1 LRVSTSRPIQ
11 DCHAERTGVPDKPG
25 VGLAGWGSEAS
36 LLPPR
41 SPRAIGIP
49 FGALRLLRAGSRF
62 ARNDEVDPPAIAT
75 FLLFAMFLTSAHAQT
90 LTGTV
95 KNGTSNHPSA
105 GDEVVLITL
114 SQGMAETGST
124 KTDGQGNFKL
134 KLDNTSAPHLVRVT
148 HQNVPYYRMVP
159 PGTTSAD
166 VEVFDA
172 AKKLDAIS
180 VTADVMRLQAEAGQ
194 IQGIRIFAVNNTSS
208 PPRTQMN
215 DANFEFYLPEGAQID
230 QSMAMTANGQ
240 PISSDAIPQKEK
252 NRYAIAYPLRPGETQ
267 FQVVYHQPYS
277 GSASIEPRL
286 LYNAQHFVVL
296 LPKSMQFTAN
306 PGVKYQGADDPRQ
319 SDAIVELASNAGV
332 GQPLGFKI
340 SGTGTLAQADE
351 SQGAPGPAEGQAESS
366 AAGRDARPGGGLGPP
381 IDAPDPLEKYR
392 WFILGG
398 FAIVLGGGAI
408 FVYERSHTAATVPD
422 FVPSDPAA
430 AAPAS
435 ASAPTAPGR
444 SPSILEALKEE
455 LFQLELE
462 HKQGRIPQAEYEK
475 AKAALDQTLERAV
488 KRGSAKG

>member
-1 LRVSTSRPIQ
+1 MKDIRDDT
-11 DCHAERTGVPDKPG
+11 DCHAER
-25 VGLAGWGSEAS
+25 SEAS
-36 LLPPR
+36 L
-41 SPRAIGIP
+41 SPLRRLVSIGIR
-49 FGALRLLRAGSRF
+49 FAIRLSAGSRF
-62 ARNDEVDPPAIAT
+62 ARNDKVNPPSIAT
-75 FLLFAMFLTSAHAQT
+75 FLMFAVLLASAHAQT

-95 KNGTSNHPSA
+95 KNGTSNRSSA
-105 GDEVVLITL
+105 GDEVVLMTL
-114 SQGMAETGST
+114 SQGMTETGNT
-124 KTDGQGNFKL
+124 KSDAQGNFKL

-166 VEVFDA
+166 VEVFDV
-172 AKKLDAIS
+172 AKKLDTIN
-180 VTADVMRLQAEAGQ
+180 VTADVMRLQAENGQ
-194 IQGIRIFAVNNTSS
+194 IQGIRIFAVDNTST

-240 PISSDAIPQKEK
+240 PISADAIPQKEK

-277 GSASIEPRL
+277 GSASIEPKL
-286 LYNAQHFVVL
+286 LYNAEHFVVL

-306 PGVKYQGADDPRQ
+306 PGVKYQAMDDPRQ
-319 SDAIVELASNAGV
+319 SDAIVQLAAKAQA

-340 SGTGTLAQADE
+340 SGTGTLGQADE
-351 SQGAPGPAEGQAESS
+351 SKGAPRPAEGQAESA
-366 AAGRDARPGGGLGPP
+366 AAGRDTRPGGGLGPP

-408 FVYERSHTAATVPD
+408 YVYERSHTAARVPD
-422 FVPSDPAA
+422 LVPPVVAA
-430 AAPAS
+430 AQTA
-435 ASAPTAPGR
+435 APTAKAAARP
-444 SPSILEALKEE
+444 PDILQALKEE

-462 HKQGRIPQAEYEK
+462 HKQGRISQVEYEK
-475 AKAALDQTLERAV
+475 TKAALDQTLERAL
-488 KRGSAKG
+488 KREADKPKG